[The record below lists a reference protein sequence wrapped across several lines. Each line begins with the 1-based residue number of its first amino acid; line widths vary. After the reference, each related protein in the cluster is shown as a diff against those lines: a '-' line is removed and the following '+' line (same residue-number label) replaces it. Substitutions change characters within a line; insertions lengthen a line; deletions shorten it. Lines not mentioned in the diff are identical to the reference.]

1 MKVFNGVCAFLAFC
15 FLLLAPARG
24 SAEVTLI
31 YDGAVSKVTDLLP
44 DQKDLWLTLAD
55 LTRVSGFVLKPQG
68 ACLGE
73 LCIPVPKARE
83 KAFLRQEARKKW
95 FNLSEL
101 ARVLRQPEVED
112 PSHSIRLFGPRP
124 EALMKTLETL
134 EAPNFTLSDWK
145 GQPRSLADFR
155 GKKVL
160 LITWASW

>member
-1 MKVFNGVCAFLAFC
+1 MRV
-15 FLLLAPARG
+15 FLLLLCCLFLAVPAD
-24 SAEVTLI
+24 SSSEITVI
-31 YDGAVSKVTDLLP
+31 YDGAASKVTGVP
-44 DQKDLWLTLAD
+44 PEQKDLWLTLAD

-83 KAFLRQEARKKW
+83 KAFLRQEAGKKW

-112 PSHSIRLFGPRP
+112 LSHSIRLFGPRP
-124 EALMKTLETL
+124 EARMKTLETL
-134 EAPNFTLSDWK
+134 EAPNFTLPDWK
-145 GQPRSLADFR
+145 GTPRSLTGFR
-155 GKKVL
+155 GKKVM